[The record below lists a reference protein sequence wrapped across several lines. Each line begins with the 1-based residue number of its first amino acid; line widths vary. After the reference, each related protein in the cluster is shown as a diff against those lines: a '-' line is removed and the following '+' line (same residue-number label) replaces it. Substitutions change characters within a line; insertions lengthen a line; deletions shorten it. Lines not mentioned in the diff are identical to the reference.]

1 MFEWLH
7 SLDIFS
13 QVYFWIALVASIFLI
28 VQIVLMLFSFGGGGD
43 VGGIDVD
50 GDGIPDGTFDVGTG
64 ISLFTV
70 KGLTAFFTLGGWVGL
85 LCSLNFPAE
94 YTWVSVFPAFLCSGA
109 AMVGIAFAMKA
120 MFKLQ
125 TSGNLQKENVI
136 GKTATVY
143 VSIQPS
149 RTGRGKI
156 TLTAQGQFMELDAVT
171 DETEKLCV
179 DEKVVIEE
187 FSDGTA
193 VVKRIKNK
201 TEGEN

>member
-7 SLDIFS
+7 SLDVFS
-13 QVYFWIALVASIFLI
+13 QIYFWIAAVASILL
-28 VQIVLMLFSFGGGGD
+28 VLQIILMLFSFAGGADAGGVD
-43 VGGIDVD
+43 ID
-50 GDGIPDGTFDVGTG
+50 GDGIPDGAFDAGTG
-64 ISLFTV
+64 ISIFTL

-85 LCSLNFPAE
+85 LCSLNFPEE
-94 YTWVSVFPAFLCSGA
+94 YTWLSVIPAFLCGSA
-109 AMVGIAFAMKA
+109 AMVGIAFAMRA
-120 MFKLQ
+120 MYQLQ
-125 TSGNLQKENVI
+125 TSGNLQKENVV

-143 VSIQPS
+143 VSVLPA

-201 TEGEN
+201 TEGEK